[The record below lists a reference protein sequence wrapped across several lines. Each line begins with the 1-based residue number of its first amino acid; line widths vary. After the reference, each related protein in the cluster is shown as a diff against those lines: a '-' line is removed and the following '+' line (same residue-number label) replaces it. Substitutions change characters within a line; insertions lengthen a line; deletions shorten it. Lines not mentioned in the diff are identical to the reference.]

1 MLSNTNSAN
10 TITVRA
16 PSNKDRSEIQ
26 RLVLNKASWI
36 LKKQK
41 EYRETIP
48 EVAKPSFKQNGILLY
63 LGVNYPL
70 KINKRHSKNSIDLV
84 DGNFV
89 LTAKSTRIKANYPK
103 DLYENWLREIS
114 LEPGLSHTSILYYY
128 NIIENRI
135 F

>member
-48 EVAKPSFKQNGILLY
+48 EVAKPSFKQNGTLLY

-70 KINKRHSKNSIDLV
+70 KINKRHLKN
-84 DGNFV
+84 
-89 LTAKSTRIKANYPK
+89 T
-103 DLYENWLREIS
+103 
-114 LEPGLSHTSILYYY
+114 
-128 NIIENRI
+128 
-135 F
+135 

>member
-41 EYRETIP
+41 EYREKMR
-48 EVAKPSFKQNGILLY
+48 EVEMKS
-63 LGVNYPL
+63 
-70 KINKRHSKNSIDLV
+70 NSL
-84 DGNFV
+84 
-89 LTAKSTRIKANYPK
+89 ATR
-103 DLYENWLREIS
+103 
-114 LEPGLSHTSILYYY
+114 
-128 NIIENRI
+128 
-135 F
+135 

>member
-1 MLSNTNSAN
+1 
-10 TITVRA
+10 
-16 PSNKDRSEIQ
+16 
-26 RLVLNKASWI
+26 

-48 EVAKPSFKQNGILLY
+48 EVTKPSFKQNGILLY

-103 DLYENWLREIS
+103 DLYENWLREKSPWSQAYHIR
-114 LEPGLSHTSILYYY
+114 LSSITITS
-128 NIIENRI
+128 
-135 F
+135 

>member
-1 MLSNTNSAN
+1 L
-10 TITVRA
+10 
-16 PSNKDRSEIQ
+16 

-36 LKKQK
+36 SKKQK

-48 EVAKPSFKQNGILLY
+48 EVAKPSFKQNGTLLY

-89 LTAKSTRIKANYPK
+89 LS
-103 DLYENWLREIS
+103 E
-114 LEPGLSHTSILYYY
+114 LSKGSV
-128 NIIENRI
+128 
-135 F
+135 